1 MKKAKIALTAI
12 GIFAIVGGAMAF
24 KTYRGGGIV
33 YTPNAQGVCNVTVRN
48 LTTTN
53 NGQTPAQILATT
65 SIAQPCVL
73 LTVYPT
79 AQ

>member
-1 MKKAKIALTAI
+1 MKKAKIILTAI
-12 GIFAIVGGAMAF
+12 GIFAVVGGAMAF

-53 NGQTPAQILATT
+53 NGQVPSMIIGNTVHNG
-65 SIAQPCVL
+65 PCFNLV
-73 LTVYPT
+73 VYPT
-79 AQ
+79 AL